1 MSELSSLGLRIYG
14 GPLAV
19 GLSRTALVSVGA
31 APDKFRPAPPT
42 IVDEPVSWMLVHAQD
57 YTLYAQYTRDFQT
70 SEDEPAQLLI
80 CLFVPAGERL
90 AGNKSPL
97 DLLASLHDNFAVIG
111 APEGKLPTEPLDNS
125 PFRQLLS
132 RYQLEA
138 RPLPLPVM
146 SGAEPA
152 SLRAASHSQLDA
164 LMRHSRYASLLR
176 IGRLEIGY
184 RCPSTVALTDDVPD
198 LDPEPVPEPVEEP
211 APVPEPAPV
220 IPSAP
225 PSVIPSAPSVIPS
238 EAKESAKTD
247 PFVAPAPQPAPQQA
261 PQPTPQQ
268 APPYRHYYQ
277 PRPMVSST
285 APAFAKFVLILVS
298 VLGLI
303 GLIAVLSYINS

>member
-57 YTLYAQYTRDFQT
+57 YSLYAQYTRDFQT

-211 APVPEPAPV
+211 APQPEPEPVKESAPVPEPV
-220 IPSAP
+220 
-225 PSVIPSAPSVIPS
+225 
-238 EAKESAKTD
+238 EG
-247 PFVAPAPQPAPQQA
+247 PAPQPLPQQA
-261 PQPTPQQ
+261 PQPTPQPAHPPIPQPAPQQ